1 MERANSVGG
10 VARLAVLPQK
20 NMPMASLRFSVFL
33 ISFLITARLLA
44 QSTPPLERIISVDI
58 RNERTESALR
68 KISREGRFEFSYNP
82 TRIDPNALVTV
93 RLTNVPVRQVL
104 NQVFPGSVTFK
115 SRGNHVI
122 LTRSEQ
128 PEEAPKNFVLDG
140 YISDELTGQR
150 IAQASIF
157 EKTTLASTV
166 SNPFGYYRIRLP
178 TNLPAIRLDVRKQ
191 AYVGETVTIRAK
203 TSHSVSIRLMPLPRT
218 IPVQALS
225 IRVTEDT
232 TRPAVPLASTPVQPV
247 AVAIDSTTQPP
258 SLSVL
263 DRGKVGVMRLFV
275 SAQQAIHDINLSRDT
290 LYRDWQVSFVPYVG
304 TNLRL
309 SGRII
314 NRVSINAL
322 AGYSFGVRAV
332 EVGGLFN
339 IVQADVRGVQAAGL
353 GNLVGREVNGVQ
365 VGGLFNIDGGNMQG
379 VQAAGLFN
387 LNLKQTQGVQIG
399 GLFNVTGGEQPR
411 TVQLGGLL
419 NIAAK
424 SINGLQLAGLAN
436 YAHHDVR
443 GWQIAGIVNRA
454 RRITGGHQVGLINI
468 ADSAGNVPI
477 GLLSHVQKGGFRR
490 IEVSANEVNL
500 LNVTY
505 RTGVRRFYN
514 ILTAGSSFERVGS
527 PRLSAGYGLGTAFGL
542 SQNTLLS
549 LEGSAH
555 HLFYF
560 DRSSIDWNQQIRLS
574 TLIETKLSK
583 RLSLAFGPSANW
595 YFSADNTTRPLIRPA
610 VPLFDARL
618 TDFGNTRH
626 WGWIG
631 FEVGLRFGNS

>member
-1 MERANSVGG
+1 MERASSIGG
-10 VARLAVLPQK
+10 MVRLAVLPQTTL
-20 NMPMASLRFSVFL
+20 PMASLRFSVFL
-33 ISFLITARLLA
+33 IFFLITARLLA

-58 RNERTESALR
+58 RNERTESALP

-82 TRIDPNALVTV
+82 TRIDANALVTV

-104 NQVFPGSVTFK
+104 NQVFLGSVTYK

-128 PEEAPKNFVLDG
+128 PEEAPKNFMLDG

-178 TNLPAIRLDVRKQ
+178 TNLPSIRLDVRKQ

-203 TSHSVSIRLMPLPRT
+203 TSHSVSIRLMPLPRN

-225 IRVTEDT
+225 IRVTDDT

-247 AVAIDSTTQPP
+247 TVAIDSTTQPP

-290 LYRDWQVSFVPYVG
+290 LYRDWQVSFVPYIG

-322 AGYSFGVRAV
+322 AGYSFGVHAV

-353 GNLVGREVNGVQ
+353 GNLVGREVQGVQ
-365 VGGLFNIDGGNMQG
+365 LGGLFNIDGGN
-379 VQAAGLFN
+379 V
-387 LNLKQTQGVQIG
+387 QGVQIG

-411 TVQLGGLL
+411 SVQVGGLL
-419 NIAAK
+419 NIAGK
-424 SINGLQLAGLAN
+424 SIKGLQLAGLAN

-468 ADSAGNVPI
+468 ADSSGKVPI

-514 ILTAGSSFERVGS
+514 IVTAGSSFERVGS

-542 SQNTLLS
+542 SQKTLLTV
-549 LEGSAH
+549 EGSAH

-560 DRSSIDWNQQIRLS
+560 DRSSTDWNQQIRLS
-574 TLIETKLSK
+574 TLVETTLSK
-583 RLSLAFGPSANW
+583 RLSLAFGPSANL
-595 YFSADNTTRPLIRPA
+595 YFGADNTTRPLIRPA

-631 FEVGLRFGNS
+631 FEIGLRFGNS